1 MPQAS
6 RQSRSAAPAASAAA
20 VRVLLGTLL
29 AVAVAVAV
37 LLLGTD
43 TADGRV
49 SAADAPVAGAAVAG
63 AAVAGAA
70 VGEAPV
76 AEVPVATATA
86 TAMAAATA
94 PASDEPGCRES
105 HRDGMANTPATPP
118 RGGAAYE
125 LMPALHE
132 ARAGA
137 GSWGADALAPRP
149 SPEHRPPPLSPP
161 TPIDL
166 SILRV

>member
-6 RQSRSAAPAASAAA
+6 RQSRSAASAATA
-20 VRVLLGTLL
+20 ATAARVSVLLGTLL
-29 AVAVAVAV
+29 AVAV
-37 LLLGTD
+37 LLLCTD
-43 TADGRV
+43 TAGGRV
-49 SAADAPVAGAAVAG
+49 SAA
-63 AAVAGAA
+63 
-70 VGEAPV
+70 EAPV
-76 AEVPVATATA
+76 AEAPVAA
-86 TAMAAATA
+86 AMVAATA

-105 HRDGMANTPATPP
+105 HRDGMANTPAAPP

-137 GSWGADALAPRP
+137 GSWGADALAPHP
-149 SPEHRPPPLSPP
+149 SPDHRPPLLDPP

>member
-6 RQSRSAAPAASAAA
+6 RQSRSAVTAATAAPGEMVS
-20 VRVLLGTLL
+20 VLLGTLL
-29 AVAVAVAV
+29 AVAV
-37 LLLGTD
+37 LLLCTD
-43 TADGRV
+43 TAGGRV
-49 SAADAPVAGAAVAG
+49 SAAEAPAA
-63 AAVAGAA
+63 
-70 VGEAPV
+70 EAPV
-76 AEVPVATATA
+76 AEASVAEAPVATV
-86 TAMAAATA
+86 MAAATA

-105 HRDGMANTPATPP
+105 HRDGMANTPAAPP

-137 GSWGADALAPRP
+137 ASWGADALAPHP
-149 SPEHRPPPLSPP
+149 SPEHRPPPLDPP

>member
-6 RQSRSAAPAASAAA
+6 RQNRSAVTAATAAPGAMVS
-20 VRVLLGTLL
+20 VLLGTLL
-29 AVAVAVAV
+29 AVAV
-37 LLLGTD
+37 LLLCTD
-43 TADGRV
+43 TAGGRV
-49 SAADAPVAGAAVAG
+49 SAA
-63 AAVAGAA
+63 
-70 VGEAPV
+70 EAPV
-76 AEVPVATATA
+76 AEAPVAEAPVA
-86 TAMAAATA
+86 EASVAEAPAAEAPVAVAMAAATA

-105 HRDGMANTPATPP
+105 HRDGMANVPAAPP

-137 GSWGADALAPRP
+137 GSWGADALAPHP
-149 SPEHRPPPLSPP
+149 SPEHRPPPLDPP

>member
-6 RQSRSAAPAASAAA
+6 RQSRSAATAATAAPGA
-20 VRVLLGTLL
+20 MVSVLLGTLL
-29 AVAVAVAV
+29 AVAVAV
-37 LLLGTD
+37 LLLCTD
-43 TADGRV
+43 TAGGRV
-49 SAADAPVAGAAVAG
+49 SAA
-63 AAVAGAA
+63 
-70 VGEAPV
+70 EAPV
-76 AEVPVATATA
+76 AEASVAEASVIEAPVATV
-86 TAMAAATA
+86 MAAATA

-105 HRDGMANTPATPP
+105 HGDGMANTPAAPP

-137 GSWGADALAPRP
+137 GSWGADALAPHP
-149 SPEHRPPPLSPP
+149 TPEHRPPPLDPP